1 MRPID
6 ADGFRSTLKDKRDSF
21 KKSHPNWQVLDLFI
35 SLLDKTK
42 TLEVRAIEY
51 ARWVKS
57 YTGLFECS
65 KCGVNNHFG
74 YSNYCPNCGR
84 LMSGGDE

>member
-6 ADGFRSTLKDKRDSF
+6 ADGLRNTLKEKQASF
-21 KKSHPNWQVLDLFI
+21 KRGHPNWLVLDLFI
-35 SLLDKTK
+35 TLLDKAD
-42 TLEVRAIEY
+42 TLKMRPEEQ